1 MKGSRSLVAITI
13 AMSLALTPS
22 AIAAPKTSTKAAGRS
37 TTTVVNTILSGA
49 GIPTKTIG
57 IDGDFYIDTKNLNLY
72 GPKTK
77 GVWKITTSLKQVD
90 TKSVATVIGEPGGMG
105 DRGPQGE
112 KGDKGD
118 TGAQGLKGDIG
129 LTGPQGD
136 KGDKG
141 DTGDQGP
148 QGIQGIQ
155 GIQGPAGANG
165 TNDTRGYAALA
176 NEYKATVAKNDSASR
191 APTR

>member
-1 MKGSRSLVAITI
+1 MIATRDLLPFMEHLFLMGFQLFTCEKGERIRHSPMDLRVRGRIPLWIVAI

-77 GVWKITTSLKQVD
+77 GVWKITTSLKQVE
-90 TKSVATVIGEPGGMG
+90 TKSVATVI
-105 DRGPQGE
+105 
-112 KGDKGD
+112 
-118 TGAQGLKGDIG
+118 
-129 LTGPQGD
+129 
-136 KGDKG
+136 
-141 DTGDQGP
+141 
-148 QGIQGIQ
+148 
-155 GIQGPAGANG
+155 
-165 TNDTRGYAALA
+165 
-176 NEYKATVAKNDSASR
+176 
-191 APTR
+191 